1 MSIPTGAGAGSA
13 TAGSASSSSSS
24 SSSQSS
30 GHSLTLGGMS
40 WTAASLLVVSLGSG
54 LLMVYL

>member
-13 TAGSASSSSSS
+13 TAGSASSSSS